1 MEQPSAPAFS
11 CFLFLGPGLPLQRTP
26 PAMCMWSSPLFWIL
40 VAILLFWALGAYN
53 RLTRLRS
60 SVVQA
65 FGAVDAHL
73 VRLIALLGEFDAVQ
87 GHHYIADPAVPSG
100 VADKLPPPQGPVLDP
115 AQVAALRGATTQ
127 MGASLAVARS
137 QPLQRD
143 ALAALTAARSVLDA
157 TWRTVVTEADA
168 PGAREMLAPWSIRW
182 EEHHAQ
188 IDLAVQVIN
197 HAAEQHDAAIHQ
209 FPARLLAWVFG
220 FKAAKG
226 L

>member
-1 MEQPSAPAFS
+1 M
-11 CFLFLGPGLPLQRTP
+11 
-26 PAMCMWSSPLFWIL
+26 
-40 VAILLFWALGAYN
+40 LFWALGAYN

-87 GHHYIADPAVPSG
+87 GHHSAAPAAVSDGAANSSEPH
-100 VADKLPPPQGPVLDP
+100 APLLDP
-115 AQVAALRGATTQ
+115 AKVAALRGATTQ

-157 TWRTVVTEADA
+157 TWRSVVTEADG
-168 PGAREMLAPWSIRW
+168 PGVREMVAPWSIRW

>member
-1 MEQPSAPAFS
+1 M
-11 CFLFLGPGLPLQRTP
+11 PL
-26 PAMCMWSSPLFWIL
+26 AMCMWSSPLFWIL

-87 GHHYIADPAVPSG
+87 GGSSAGPAVPGAS
-100 VADKLPPPQGPVLDP
+100 ADPMPPVQGPALDP
-115 AQVAALRGATTQ
+115 IKVAALRGATTQ

-143 ALAALTAARSVLDA
+143 ALAALTAARNVLDA
-157 TWRTVVTEADA
+157 TWRTAVTEAEG
-168 PGAREMLAPWSIRW
+168 PGAREMLAPWSVRW

-197 HAAEQHDAAIHQ
+197 HAAGQHDAAIHQ
-209 FPARLLAWVFG
+209 FPARVLAWVFG
-220 FKAAKG
+220 FKATRG

>member
-1 MEQPSAPAFS
+1 
-11 CFLFLGPGLPLQRTP
+11 
-26 PAMCMWSSPLFWIL
+26 MWSSPLLWIL

-87 GHHYIADPAVPSG
+87 GHRHISDPAVPG
-100 VADKLPPPQGPVLDP
+100 GTADHVPQPQGPVLDP
-115 AQVAALRGATTQ
+115 AKVAALRGATTQ

-143 ALAALTAARSVLDA
+143 ALAALTAARSVLDV
-157 TWRTVVTEADA
+157 TWRSVVTEADG

>member
-1 MEQPSAPAFS
+1 
-11 CFLFLGPGLPLQRTP
+11 
-26 PAMCMWSSPLFWIL
+26 MCMWSSPLFWIL

-73 VRLIALLGEFDAVQ
+73 VRLMALLGEFDAVQ
-87 GHHYIADPAVPSG
+87 GRSVASAAPDAEADASGPPA
-100 VADKLPPPQGPVLDP
+100 PQGPALDP
-115 AQVAALRGATTQ
+115 AKVAALRGATTQ

-157 TWRTVVTEADA
+157 TWRTVVTDADGPDA
-168 PGAREMLAPWSIRW
+168 KAMLAPWSIRW
-182 EEHHAQ
+182 EEHHTQ
-188 IDLAVQVIN
+188 IDQAVQVIN

-209 FPARLLAWVFG
+209 FPARVLAWVFG

>member
-1 MEQPSAPAFS
+1 M
-11 CFLFLGPGLPLQRTP
+11 
-26 PAMCMWSSPLFWIL
+26 
-40 VAILLFWALGAYN
+40 LFWALGAYN

-60 SVVQA
+60 TVVQA

-87 GHHYIADPAVPSG
+87 GRGSNASSPEQGVLLEPA
-100 VADKLPPPQGPVLDP
+100 KM
-115 AQVAALRGATTQ
+115 AALRGATTQ

-157 TWRTVVTEADA
+157 TWRTVVTEADG
-168 PGAREMLAPWSIRW
+168 PGEPEMLAPWCLRW
-182 EEHHAQ
+182 EEHRVQ
-188 IDLAVQVIN
+188 VDLAVQVIN
-197 HAAEQHDAAIHQ
+197 NAALQHDTAIHQ
-209 FPARLLAWVFG
+209 FPALVLAWIFG
-220 FKAAKG
+220 FKATKG

>member
-1 MEQPSAPAFS
+1 
-11 CFLFLGPGLPLQRTP
+11 
-26 PAMCMWSSPLFWIL
+26 MWSSPLFWIL
-40 VAILLFWALGAYN
+40 VAIMLFWALGAYN

-87 GHHYIADPAVPSG
+87 GHSAGPGMPSGSTDTAPPVQRPVFDPA
-100 VADKLPPPQGPVLDP
+100 KI
-115 AQVAALRGATTQ
+115 AALRGATTQ

-157 TWRTVVTEADA
+157 TWRTVVTEADG
-168 PGAREMLAPWSIRW
+168 PGASEVLAPWSIRW

-197 HAAEQHDAAIHQ
+197 HAAGQHDAAIHQ
-209 FPARLLAWVFG
+209 FPARVLAWIFG
-220 FKAAKG
+220 FKATKG

>member
-1 MEQPSAPAFS
+1 
-11 CFLFLGPGLPLQRTP
+11 
-26 PAMCMWSSPLFWIL
+26 MCMWSSPLIWIF

-87 GHHYIADPAVPSG
+87 GHSMGPAVASG
-100 VADKLPPPQGPVLDP
+100 SVDAGPPGQGPLLDP
-115 AQVAALRGATTQ
+115 AKIAALRGATTQ

-143 ALAALTAARSVLDA
+143 TLAALTAARSVLDA
-157 TWRTVVTEADA
+157 TWRTAVTEAES

-209 FPARLLAWVFG
+209 FPARVLAWAFG

>member
-1 MEQPSAPAFS
+1 M
-11 CFLFLGPGLPLQRTP
+11 
-26 PAMCMWSSPLFWIL
+26 
-40 VAILLFWALGAYN
+40 LFWALGAYN

-60 SVVQA
+60 TVVQA

-73 VRLIALLGEFDAVQ
+73 VRLMALLGEFDAVQ
-87 GHHYIADPAVPSG
+87 GSHHDRHNDNQLAHGAPLEPA
-100 VADKLPPPQGPVLDP
+100 KM
-115 AQVAALRGATTQ
+115 AALRGAATQ

-157 TWRTVVTEADA
+157 TWRSVVTEADG
-168 PGAREMLAPWSIRW
+168 PGAQEMLAPWCQRW
-182 EEHHAQ
+182 EEHRVQ
-188 IDLAVQVIN
+188 IDLAVQVMN
-197 HAAEQHDAAIHQ
+197 NAAQQHDAAIHQ
-209 FPARLLAWVFG
+209 FPARVLAWVFG

>member
-1 MEQPSAPAFS
+1 M
-11 CFLFLGPGLPLQRTP
+11 
-26 PAMCMWSSPLFWIL
+26 
-40 VAILLFWALGAYN
+40 LFWALGAYN

-60 SVVQA
+60 TVVQA

-73 VRLIALLGEFDAVQ
+73 VRLMALLGEFDAVQ
-87 GHHYIADPAVPSG
+87 GRNHSSHHPEQSVLLEPA
-100 VADKLPPPQGPVLDP
+100 KM
-115 AQVAALRGATTQ
+115 AALRGAATQ

-143 ALAALTAARSVLDA
+143 TLAALTAARSVLDA
-157 TWRTVVTEADA
+157 TWRTVVTEADG
-168 PGAREMLAPWSIRW
+168 PGVQEMLAPWCQRW
-182 EEHHAQ
+182 EEHRVQ

-197 HAAEQHDAAIHQ
+197 NAAQQHDAAIHQ
-209 FPARLLAWVFG
+209 FPARVLAWIFG

>member
-1 MEQPSAPAFS
+1 M
-11 CFLFLGPGLPLQRTP
+11 
-26 PAMCMWSSPLFWIL
+26 
-40 VAILLFWALGAYN
+40 LFWALGAYN

-60 SVVQA
+60 CVVQA

-87 GHHYIADPAVPSG
+87 GHSAGPSMTSG
-100 VADKLPPPQGPVLDP
+100 GTDTGPPVQRPLLDP
-115 AQVAALRGATTQ
+115 AKIAALRGATTQ

-157 TWRTVVTEADA
+157 TWRTLVTEADGPRA
-168 PGAREMLAPWSIRW
+168 SEMLAPWAIRW

-197 HAAEQHDAAIHQ
+197 HAAGQHDAAIHQ
-209 FPARLLAWVFG
+209 FPARVLAWIFG
-220 FKAAKG
+220 FKATKG

>member
-1 MEQPSAPAFS
+1 M
-11 CFLFLGPGLPLQRTP
+11 
-26 PAMCMWSSPLFWIL
+26 
-40 VAILLFWALGAYN
+40 LFWALGAYN

-60 SVVQA
+60 CVVQS

-73 VRLIALLGEFDAVQ
+73 VRLIALLSEFDAVQ
-87 GHHYIADPAVPSG
+87 GHHHIADPAVSG
-100 VADKLPPPQGPVLDP
+100 GSADPVPQPQGPVLDP
-115 AQVAALRGATTQ
+115 AKVAALRGATTQ

-157 TWRTVVTEADA
+157 TWRTVVTEADG
-168 PGAREMLAPWSIRW
+168 PGAREMLAPWTIRW

-209 FPARLLAWVFG
+209 FPARVLAWVFG

>member
-1 MEQPSAPAFS
+1 M
-11 CFLFLGPGLPLQRTP
+11 
-26 PAMCMWSSPLFWIL
+26 
-40 VAILLFWALGAYN
+40 LFWALGAYN

-65 FGAVDAHL
+65 FGSVDAHL

-87 GHHYIADPAVPSG
+87 GGSAGTAVSGSGADNGPTVP
-100 VADKLPPPQGPVLDP
+100 GPVLDP
-115 AQVAALRGATTQ
+115 AKVAALRGATTQ

-157 TWRTVVTEADA
+157 TWRTAVTEADGPA
-168 PGAREMLAPWSIRW
+168 AREVLAPWSIRW

-188 IDLAVQVIN
+188 IDMAVQVIN
-197 HAAEQHDAAIHQ
+197 HAAEQHDAAIRQ
-209 FPARLLAWVFG
+209 FPARVLAWVFG